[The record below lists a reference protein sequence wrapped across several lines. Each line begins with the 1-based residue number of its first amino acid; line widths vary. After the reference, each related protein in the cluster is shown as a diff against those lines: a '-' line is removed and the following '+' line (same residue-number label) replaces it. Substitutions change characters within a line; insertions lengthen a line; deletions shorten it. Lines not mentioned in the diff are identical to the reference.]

1 MSVLSRKMFNNPNG
15 RDARNKLKG
24 MGGIMASSPELANMV
39 QGYQQGNQV
48 RIPGYQ
54 ESTNQSTVIP
64 DTISGVYNF
73 LKNKLFSGGGLDD
86 FEKERVETLF
96 PESELAEAVKKQE
109 TAVNPYQSEIDKF
122 VGMGI
127 GESIEAFDEENQ
139 RRIEESQKKVTELE
153 QLGLSSE
160 ELMRRDPKE
169 ISDLLEAARRR
180 KEASVQSN
188 RLSNI
193 MPEARSDLFRLQ
205 EPPTTDQGDLPK
217 ELVEKRLKGTI
228 TPPKKEVLEQP
239 GGATQEEE
247 EEEKGTVESGV
258 NKIPE
263 GVGFGETNTEKS
275 ANVKDLIKVFKDNA
289 PEYEGMDKGLAIAK
303 IGFAIAA
310 GKDPN
315 ALVNI
320 AEGLKQGVDD
330 QIKDKARRDEFNR
343 QVDLA
348 ALQYAVGEKST
359 IDAEN
364 RAVRRQIDKEGRE
377 IRSYVAGPGGTTYR
391 GVDYEEGRTV
401 DVLTKDIYE
410 NKAPKNIM
418 DTATR
423 AAILTKQATLAKTQ
437 AELIKTGTLS
447 AQEVTDNQEK
457 YASAVKSAAD
467 SEIAL
472 AIGDSLLV
480 TIAEEGENIFGVSG
494 AIKQLIADTA
504 KAAGMDAPDGYN
516 TIDEIRADFDFLLQQ
531 LIPTTLAE
539 SQSANSIS
547 NRDVEFLITAFFGPG
562 ALTGGGPLAFATT
575 DPNVMAKRIQNA
587 MVKIANAQRADFAA
601 MNEVETY
608 ISGFMFAPGGV
619 LAADT
624 VLEEQKKIRQEKG
637 FGKDEAVQRMLSLG
651 EPIRVDELGRNVYKI
666 PD

>member
-1 MSVLSRKMFNNPNG
+1 
-15 RDARNKLKG
+15 
-24 MGGIMASSPELANMV
+24 NMV

-494 AIKQLIADTA
+494 AIKQ
-504 KAAGMDAPDGYN
+504 
-516 TIDEIRADFDFLLQQ
+516 
-531 LIPTTLAE
+531 
-539 SQSANSIS
+539 
-547 NRDVEFLITAFFGPG
+547 
-562 ALTGGGPLAFATT
+562 
-575 DPNVMAKRIQNA
+575 
-587 MVKIANAQRADFAA
+587 
-601 MNEVETY
+601 
-608 ISGFMFAPGGV
+608 
-619 LAADT
+619 
-624 VLEEQKKIRQEKG
+624 
-637 FGKDEAVQRMLSLG
+637 
-651 EPIRVDELGRNVYKI
+651 
-666 PD
+666 